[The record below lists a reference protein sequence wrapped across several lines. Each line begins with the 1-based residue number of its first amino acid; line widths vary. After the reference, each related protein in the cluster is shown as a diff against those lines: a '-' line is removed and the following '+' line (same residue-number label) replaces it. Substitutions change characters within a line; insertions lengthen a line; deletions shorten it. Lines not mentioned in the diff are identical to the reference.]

1 MTYQSSREVL
11 YYKVPVFLAD
21 LILHL
26 LALAW
31 WLYYLP
37 DATLHGLRL
46 EEMEW
51 GMYAL
56 VTFSFCL
63 SMSIYGVKLHERKI
77 SIANVIWRSV
87 LQTTT
92 TYIVLTILVA
102 VLYKAVPR
110 HLLAD
115 GLLSTLPR

>member
-63 SMSIYGVKLHERKI
+63 STSIYGIKLHERKI
-77 SIANVIWRSV
+77 SIVNVLWRSV